1 MQEEYMTQKEF
12 NEKYKDYLEEGHYG
26 LAINDQQIID
36 YLNIVFQDLIRIPGF
51 KYYQIKTKF
60 NTCRFYTNLH
70 GILPEIG
77 NIIEF
82 NIENRLND
90 FLLGRAVF
98 ISKTN

>member
-26 LAINDQQIID
+26 LAINNQQIID

-77 NIIEF
+77 NVIEV
-82 NIENRLND
+82 NIENQLSD
-90 FLLGRAVF
+90 FLFAKS
-98 ISKTN
+98 ID